1 MCSSF
6 RSFSLPSSFVFKL
19 TFSESI
25 KHTYSLFSMSLCVHA
40 RVCVLALCVCT
51 WSYACV
57 CICMHVCASACTWSC
72 VWMCVCVFHYALYKY
87 VFLFLCHWVCASM
100 HSMLFFTRV
109 VKCFKLLEVLCKF
122 LIKKEK
128 VLSLLL
134 LLKEDWAEVDYQ
146 SERVVNWAEVDY
158 QSQRVV
164 NTLV

>member
-1 MCSSF
+1 
-6 RSFSLPSSFVFKL
+6 
-19 TFSESI
+19 
-25 KHTYSLFSMSLCVHA
+25 
-40 RVCVLALCVCT
+40 
-51 WSYACV
+51 
-57 CICMHVCASACTWSC
+57 
-72 VWMCVCVFHYALYKY
+72 
-87 VFLFLCHWVCASM
+87 M